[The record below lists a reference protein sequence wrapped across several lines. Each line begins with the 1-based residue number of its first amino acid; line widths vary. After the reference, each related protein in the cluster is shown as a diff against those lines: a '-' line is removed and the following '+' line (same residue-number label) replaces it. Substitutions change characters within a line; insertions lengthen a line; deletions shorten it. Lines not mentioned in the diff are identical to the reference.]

1 MAKFTMADLLN
12 SQSKKTEERPAFEI
26 RHIPID
32 KLKPSAKN
40 QYGIRGIKELAANIE
55 MLGLLHNLDV
65 KEADETGYYEIIS
78 GERRYQACKLLY
90 ESGNQEFKTLPC
102 KVEALTENKAISE
115 LKLLYANAAARE
127 LTDYEKTYQA
137 GRIKEILQAL
147 KKDGYKFQGRMRE
160 IVADMLDVSPAQMG
174 RMESI
179 NKNLSPEF
187 KEEFKAGNIGIT
199 TAYELSGQSEAE
211 QTATLE
217 AYKAEGAEAQ
227 PAQRRR
233 HGRSGQQGAKTGLFG
248 WEALQCIAEAAR
260 QQGICPAEEHQRE
273 ACPAGPQR
281 KADTSQHQRP
291 APGQKCR
298 AEPAGP
304 EPSGSHGRPH
314 GAEQAEAVQ
323 RKCPEPVEQ
332 DAQRSS
338 GCAGGKAVR
347 RQAQCQPQPKG
358 EQSPVENGPAPGKP
372 QRKGPA
378 LPQGRAY
385 RRPGGQRGGN
395 RLLRVQFCGFRH
407 EKIPA
412 FRRGSFAMFCFPRP
426 LHIL

>member
-12 SQSKKTEERPAFEI
+12 SQSKKMEERPAFEI

-32 KLKPSAKN
+32 KLKPSKKN
-40 QYGIRGIKELAANIE
+40 QYGIRGIEELAANIE

-65 KEADETGYYEIIS
+65 KEADEAGYYEIIS

-211 QTATLE
+211 QAATLE
-217 AYKAEGAEAQ
+217 AYKAEGAEALKKPKPPKVTPPAAAQ
-227 PAQRRR
+227 PP
-233 HGRSGQQGAKTGLFG
+233 KVT
-248 WEALQCIAEAAR
+248 
-260 QQGICPAEEHQRE
+260 P
-273 ACPAGPQR
+273 
-281 KADTSQHQRP
+281 T
-291 APGQKCR
+291 AP
-298 AEPAGP
+298 
-304 EPSGSHGRPH
+304 
-314 GAEQAEAVQ
+314 
-323 RKCPEPVEQ
+323 
-332 DAQRSS
+332 
-338 GCAGGKAVR
+338 
-347 RQAQCQPQPKG
+347 QPQP
-358 EQSPVENGPAPGKP
+358 SGKP
-372 QRKGPA
+372 EQLEYKSHADA
-378 LPQGRAY
+378 LQALYSLADRLERQAPIGRGEMVRTIRAAA
-385 RRPGGQRGGN
+385 RMLEKDENQVEWGEVSPEAE
-395 RLLRVQFCGFRH
+395 RLYNNLKER
-407 EKIPA
+407 
-412 FRRGSFAMFCFPRP
+412 
-426 LHIL
+426 

>member
-12 SQSKKTEERPAFEI
+12 SQSKKMEERPAFEI

-32 KLKPSAKN
+32 KLKPSKKN
-40 QYGIRGIKELAANIE
+40 QYGIRGIEELAANIE

-65 KEADETGYYEIIS
+65 KEADEAGYYEIIS

-102 KVEALTENKAISE
+102 KVEALTENKAMSE

-160 IVADMLDVSPAQMG
+160 IVADMLEVSPAQMG

-211 QTATLE
+211 QAATLE
-217 AYKAEGAEAQ
+217 AYKAEGAEALKKPKPPKVTPPAAAQ
-227 PAQRRR
+227 PP
-233 HGRSGQQGAKTGLFG
+233 KVT
-248 WEALQCIAEAAR
+248 
-260 QQGICPAEEHQRE
+260 P
-273 ACPAGPQR
+273 
-281 KADTSQHQRP
+281 T
-291 APGQKCR
+291 AP
-298 AEPAGP
+298 
-304 EPSGSHGRPH
+304 
-314 GAEQAEAVQ
+314 
-323 RKCPEPVEQ
+323 
-332 DAQRSS
+332 
-338 GCAGGKAVR
+338 
-347 RQAQCQPQPKG
+347 QPQP
-358 EQSPVENGPAPGKP
+358 SGKP
-372 QRKGPA
+372 EQLEYKSHADA
-378 LPQGRAY
+378 LQALYSLADRLERQAPIGRGEMVRTIRAAA
-385 RRPGGQRGGN
+385 RMLEKDENQVEWGEVSPEAE
-395 RLLRVQFCGFRH
+395 RLYNNLKER
-407 EKIPA
+407 
-412 FRRGSFAMFCFPRP
+412 
-426 LHIL
+426 

>member
-12 SQSKKTEERPAFEI
+12 SQSKKMEERPAFEI

-32 KLKPSAKN
+32 KLKPSKKN
-40 QYGIRGIKELAANIE
+40 QYGIRGIEELAANIE

-65 KEADETGYYEIIS
+65 KEADEAGYYEIIS

-211 QTATLE
+211 QAATLE
-217 AYKAEGAEAQ
+217 AYKAEGAEAIKKPKPPKPKPQAAAQ
-227 PAQRRR
+227 P
-233 HGRSGQQGAKTGLFG
+233 
-248 WEALQCIAEAAR
+248 
-260 QQGICPAEEHQRE
+260 
-273 ACPAGPQR
+273 PQETTR
-281 KADTSQHQRP
+281 
-291 APGQKCR
+291 
-298 AEPAGP
+298 
-304 EPSGSHGRPH
+304 
-314 GAEQAEAVQ
+314 
-323 RKCPEPVEQ
+323 
-332 DAQRSS
+332 
-338 GCAGGKAVR
+338 
-347 RQAQCQPQPKG
+347 QPQPQPFGKSEQLEYKSHADALQALYSLADRLERQAPIGRG
-358 EQSPVENGPAPGKP
+358 EMVRTIRAAARMLEKDENQVEWGEVSPEAE
-372 QRKGPA
+372 
-378 LPQGRAY
+378 
-385 RRPGGQRGGN
+385 
-395 RLLRVQFCGFRH
+395 RLYNNLKER
-407 EKIPA
+407 
-412 FRRGSFAMFCFPRP
+412 
-426 LHIL
+426 

>member
-12 SQSKKTEERPAFEI
+12 SQSKKMEERPAFEI

-32 KLKPSAKN
+32 KLKPSKKN
-40 QYGIRGIKELAANIE
+40 QYGIRGIEELAANIE

-65 KEADETGYYEIIS
+65 KEADEAGYYEIIS

-127 LTDYEKTYQA
+127 LTDYEKIYQA

-211 QTATLE
+211 QAATLE
-217 AYKAEGAEAQ
+217 AYKAEGAEALKKPKPPKVTPPAAAQ
-227 PAQRRR
+227 PP
-233 HGRSGQQGAKTGLFG
+233 KVT
-248 WEALQCIAEAAR
+248 
-260 QQGICPAEEHQRE
+260 P
-273 ACPAGPQR
+273 
-281 KADTSQHQRP
+281 T
-291 APGQKCR
+291 AP
-298 AEPAGP
+298 
-304 EPSGSHGRPH
+304 
-314 GAEQAEAVQ
+314 
-323 RKCPEPVEQ
+323 
-332 DAQRSS
+332 
-338 GCAGGKAVR
+338 
-347 RQAQCQPQPKG
+347 QPQP
-358 EQSPVENGPAPGKP
+358 SGKP
-372 QRKGPA
+372 EQLEYKSHADA
-378 LPQGRAY
+378 LQALYSLADRLERQAPIGRGEMVRTIRAAA
-385 RRPGGQRGGN
+385 RMLEKDENQVEWGEVSPEAE
-395 RLLRVQFCGFRH
+395 RLYNNLKER
-407 EKIPA
+407 
-412 FRRGSFAMFCFPRP
+412 
-426 LHIL
+426 

>member
-12 SQSKKTEERPAFEI
+12 SQSKKMEERPAFEI

-32 KLKPSAKN
+32 KLKPSKKN
-40 QYGIRGIKELAANIE
+40 QYGIRGIEELAANIE
-55 MLGLLHNLDV
+55 ILGLLHNLDV
-65 KEADETGYYEIIS
+65 KEADEAGYYEIIS

-211 QTATLE
+211 QAATLE
-217 AYKAEGAEAQ
+217 AYKAEGAEALKKPKPPKVTPPAAAQ
-227 PAQRRR
+227 PP
-233 HGRSGQQGAKTGLFG
+233 KVT
-248 WEALQCIAEAAR
+248 
-260 QQGICPAEEHQRE
+260 P
-273 ACPAGPQR
+273 
-281 KADTSQHQRP
+281 T
-291 APGQKCR
+291 AP
-298 AEPAGP
+298 
-304 EPSGSHGRPH
+304 
-314 GAEQAEAVQ
+314 
-323 RKCPEPVEQ
+323 
-332 DAQRSS
+332 
-338 GCAGGKAVR
+338 
-347 RQAQCQPQPKG
+347 QPQP
-358 EQSPVENGPAPGKP
+358 SGKP
-372 QRKGPA
+372 EQLEYKSHADA
-378 LPQGRAY
+378 LQALYSLADRLERQAPIGRGEMVRTIRAAA
-385 RRPGGQRGGN
+385 RMLEKDENQVEWGEVSPEAE
-395 RLLRVQFCGFRH
+395 RLYNNLKER
-407 EKIPA
+407 
-412 FRRGSFAMFCFPRP
+412 
-426 LHIL
+426 

>member
-26 RHIPID
+26 RHIPIE

-40 QYGIRGIKELAANIE
+40 QYGIRGIEELAANIE

-65 KEADETGYYEIIS
+65 KEADEAGYYEIIS

-90 ESGNQEFKTLPC
+90 ESGNKEFATLPC

-211 QTATLE
+211 QAATLE
-217 AYKAEGAEAQ
+217 AYKAEGAEALKKPKPPKPKPQ
-227 PAQRRR
+227 PATRPTQ
-233 HGRSGQQGAKTGLFG
+233 
-248 WEALQCIAEAAR
+248 EATR
-260 QQGICPAEEHQRE
+260 
-273 ACPAGPQR
+273 
-281 KADTSQHQRP
+281 
-291 APGQKCR
+291 
-298 AEPAGP
+298 
-304 EPSGSHGRPH
+304 
-314 GAEQAEAVQ
+314 
-323 RKCPEPVEQ
+323 
-332 DAQRSS
+332 
-338 GCAGGKAVR
+338 
-347 RQAQCQPQPKG
+347 QPQPQPFG
-358 EQSPVENGPAPGKP
+358 ESEQLEYKSHADALQALYSLADRLERQEPMGRGEMVRIIRAAARMLEKDENQVEWGDVSPEAE
-372 QRKGPA
+372 
-378 LPQGRAY
+378 
-385 RRPGGQRGGN
+385 
-395 RLLRVQFCGFRH
+395 RLYNSLKER
-407 EKIPA
+407 
-412 FRRGSFAMFCFPRP
+412 
-426 LHIL
+426 

>member
-1 MAKFTMADLLN
+1 MAKFTMVDLLN
-12 SQSKKTEERPAFEI
+12 SQSKKMEERPAFEI

-32 KLKPSAKN
+32 KLKPSKKN
-40 QYGIRGIKELAANIE
+40 QYGIRGIEELAANIE

-65 KEADETGYYEIIS
+65 KEADEAGYYEIIS

-211 QTATLE
+211 QAATLE
-217 AYKAEGAEAQ
+217 AYKAEGAEALKKPKPPKVTPPAAAQ
-227 PAQRRR
+227 PP
-233 HGRSGQQGAKTGLFG
+233 KVT
-248 WEALQCIAEAAR
+248 
-260 QQGICPAEEHQRE
+260 P
-273 ACPAGPQR
+273 
-281 KADTSQHQRP
+281 T
-291 APGQKCR
+291 AP
-298 AEPAGP
+298 
-304 EPSGSHGRPH
+304 
-314 GAEQAEAVQ
+314 
-323 RKCPEPVEQ
+323 
-332 DAQRSS
+332 
-338 GCAGGKAVR
+338 
-347 RQAQCQPQPKG
+347 QPQP
-358 EQSPVENGPAPGKP
+358 SGKP
-372 QRKGPA
+372 EQLEYKSHADA
-378 LPQGRAY
+378 LQALYSLADRLERQAPIGRGEMVRTIRAAA
-385 RRPGGQRGGN
+385 RMLEKDENQVEWGEVSPEVE
-395 RLLRVQFCGFRH
+395 RLYNNLKER
-407 EKIPA
+407 
-412 FRRGSFAMFCFPRP
+412 
-426 LHIL
+426 

>member
-26 RHIPID
+26 WHIPID

-217 AYKAEGAEAQ
+217 AYKAEGAEALKKPKPPKPKPQ
-227 PAQRRR
+227 PA
-233 HGRSGQQGAKTGLFG
+233 
-248 WEALQCIAEAAR
+248 
-260 QQGICPAEEHQRE
+260 
-273 ACPAGPQR
+273 
-281 KADTSQHQRP
+281 
-291 APGQKCR
+291 
-298 AEPAGP
+298 
-304 EPSGSHGRPH
+304 
-314 GAEQAEAVQ
+314 
-323 RKCPEPVEQ
+323 
-332 DAQRSS
+332 AQPP
-338 GCAGGKAVR
+338 
-347 RQAQCQPQPKG
+347 QPQPSRKPEQLEYKSHADALQALYSLADRLERQAPIGRG
-358 EQSPVENGPAPGKP
+358 EMVRTIRAAARMLEKDENQVEWGEVSPEAE
-372 QRKGPA
+372 
-378 LPQGRAY
+378 
-385 RRPGGQRGGN
+385 
-395 RLLRVQFCGFRH
+395 RLYNNLKER
-407 EKIPA
+407 
-412 FRRGSFAMFCFPRP
+412 
-426 LHIL
+426 

>member
-32 KLKPSAKN
+32 KLKPSKKN
-40 QYGIRGIKELAANIE
+40 QYGIRGIEELAANIE

-65 KEADETGYYEIIS
+65 KEADEAGYYEIIS

-102 KVEALTENKAISE
+102 KVEALTENKAMSE

-137 GRIKEILQAL
+137 GRIKEMLQAL

-160 IVADMLDVSPAQMG
+160 IVADMLEVSPAQMG

-211 QTATLE
+211 QAATLE
-217 AYKAEGAEAQ
+217 AYKAEGAEALKKPKPPKVTPPAAAQ
-227 PAQRRR
+227 PPKVTPPAAAQPPK
-233 HGRSGQQGAKTGLFG
+233 ATPP
-248 WEALQCIAEAAR
+248 AAA
-260 QQGICPAEEHQRE
+260 QP
-273 ACPAGPQR
+273 PKVTP
-281 KADTSQHQRP
+281 T
-291 APGQKCR
+291 AP
-298 AEPAGP
+298 
-304 EPSGSHGRPH
+304 
-314 GAEQAEAVQ
+314 
-323 RKCPEPVEQ
+323 
-332 DAQRSS
+332 
-338 GCAGGKAVR
+338 
-347 RQAQCQPQPKG
+347 QPQP
-358 EQSPVENGPAPGKP
+358 SGKP
-372 QRKGPA
+372 EQLEYKSHADA
-378 LPQGRAY
+378 LQALYSLADRLERQAPIGRGEMVRTIRAAA
-385 RRPGGQRGGN
+385 RMLEKDENQVEWGEVSPEVE
-395 RLLRVQFCGFRH
+395 RLYNNLKER
-407 EKIPA
+407 
-412 FRRGSFAMFCFPRP
+412 
-426 LHIL
+426 

>member
-102 KVEALTENKAISE
+102 KVAALTENKAISE

-217 AYKAEGAEAQ
+217 AYKAEGAEALKKPKPPKPKPQ
-227 PAQRRR
+227 PA
-233 HGRSGQQGAKTGLFG
+233 
-248 WEALQCIAEAAR
+248 
-260 QQGICPAEEHQRE
+260 
-273 ACPAGPQR
+273 
-281 KADTSQHQRP
+281 
-291 APGQKCR
+291 
-298 AEPAGP
+298 
-304 EPSGSHGRPH
+304 
-314 GAEQAEAVQ
+314 
-323 RKCPEPVEQ
+323 
-332 DAQRSS
+332 AQPP
-338 GCAGGKAVR
+338 
-347 RQAQCQPQPKG
+347 QPQPSRKPEQLEYKSHADALQALYSLADRLERQAPIGRG
-358 EQSPVENGPAPGKP
+358 EMVRTIRAAAQMLEKDENQVEWGEVSPEAE
-372 QRKGPA
+372 
-378 LPQGRAY
+378 
-385 RRPGGQRGGN
+385 
-395 RLLRVQFCGFRH
+395 RLYNNLKER
-407 EKIPA
+407 
-412 FRRGSFAMFCFPRP
+412 
-426 LHIL
+426 

>member
-12 SQSKKTEERPAFEI
+12 SQSKKMEERPAFEI
-26 RHIPID
+26 RHIPIE
-32 KLKPSAKN
+32 KLKPSKKN
-40 QYGIRGIKELAANIE
+40 QYGIRGIEELAANIE

-65 KEADETGYYEIIS
+65 KEADEAGYYEIIS

-211 QTATLE
+211 QAATLE
-217 AYKAEGAEAQ
+217 AYKAEGAEALKKPKPPKPKPQ
-227 PAQRRR
+227 PAAQPP
-233 HGRSGQQGAKTGLFG
+233 KVT
-248 WEALQCIAEAAR
+248 
-260 QQGICPAEEHQRE
+260 P
-273 ACPAGPQR
+273 
-281 KADTSQHQRP
+281 T
-291 APGQKCR
+291 AP
-298 AEPAGP
+298 
-304 EPSGSHGRPH
+304 
-314 GAEQAEAVQ
+314 
-323 RKCPEPVEQ
+323 
-332 DAQRSS
+332 
-338 GCAGGKAVR
+338 
-347 RQAQCQPQPKG
+347 QPQP
-358 EQSPVENGPAPGKP
+358 SGKP
-372 QRKGPA
+372 EQLEYKSHADA
-378 LPQGRAY
+378 LQALYSLADRLERQAPIGRGEMVRTIRAAA
-385 RRPGGQRGGN
+385 RMLEKDENQVEWGEVSPEAE
-395 RLLRVQFCGFRH
+395 RLYNNLKER
-407 EKIPA
+407 
-412 FRRGSFAMFCFPRP
+412 
-426 LHIL
+426 

>member
-12 SQSKKTEERPAFEI
+12 SQSKKMEERPAFEI

-32 KLKPSAKN
+32 KLKPSVKN
-40 QYGIRGIKELAANIE
+40 QYGIRGIEELAANIE

-65 KEADETGYYEIIS
+65 KEADEAGYYEIIS

-160 IVADMLDVSPAQMG
+160 IVADMLEVSPAQMG

-211 QTATLE
+211 QAATLE
-217 AYKAEGAEAQ
+217 AYKAEGVEALKKPKPPKPKPQPAAQ
-227 PAQRRR
+227 PP
-233 HGRSGQQGAKTGLFG
+233 KVT
-248 WEALQCIAEAAR
+248 
-260 QQGICPAEEHQRE
+260 P
-273 ACPAGPQR
+273 
-281 KADTSQHQRP
+281 T
-291 APGQKCR
+291 AP
-298 AEPAGP
+298 
-304 EPSGSHGRPH
+304 
-314 GAEQAEAVQ
+314 
-323 RKCPEPVEQ
+323 
-332 DAQRSS
+332 
-338 GCAGGKAVR
+338 
-347 RQAQCQPQPKG
+347 QPQP
-358 EQSPVENGPAPGKP
+358 SGKP
-372 QRKGPA
+372 EQLEYKSHADA
-378 LPQGRAY
+378 LQALYSLADRLERQAPIGRGEMVRTIRAAA
-385 RRPGGQRGGN
+385 RMLEKDENQVEWGEVSPEAE
-395 RLLRVQFCGFRH
+395 RLYNNLKER
-407 EKIPA
+407 
-412 FRRGSFAMFCFPRP
+412 
-426 LHIL
+426 

>member
-12 SQSKKTEERPAFEI
+12 SQSKKMEERPAFEI

-32 KLKPSAKN
+32 KLKPSKKN
-40 QYGIRGIKELAANIE
+40 QYGIRGIEELAANIE

-65 KEADETGYYEIIS
+65 KEADEAGYYEIIS

-211 QTATLE
+211 QAATLE
-217 AYKAEGAEAQ
+217 AYKAEGAEALKKPKPPKVTPPAAAQ
-227 PAQRRR
+227 PP
-233 HGRSGQQGAKTGLFG
+233 KVT
-248 WEALQCIAEAAR
+248 
-260 QQGICPAEEHQRE
+260 P
-273 ACPAGPQR
+273 
-281 KADTSQHQRP
+281 T
-291 APGQKCR
+291 AP
-298 AEPAGP
+298 
-304 EPSGSHGRPH
+304 
-314 GAEQAEAVQ
+314 
-323 RKCPEPVEQ
+323 
-332 DAQRSS
+332 
-338 GCAGGKAVR
+338 
-347 RQAQCQPQPKG
+347 QPQP
-358 EQSPVENGPAPGKP
+358 SGKP
-372 QRKGPA
+372 EQLEYKSHADA
-378 LPQGRAY
+378 LQALYSLADRLERQAPIGRGEMVRTIRAAA
-385 RRPGGQRGGN
+385 RMLEKDENQVEWGEVSPEIE
-395 RLLRVQFCGFRH
+395 RLYNSLKER
-407 EKIPA
+407 
-412 FRRGSFAMFCFPRP
+412 
-426 LHIL
+426 

>member
-217 AYKAEGAEAQ
+217 AYKAEGAEAHKKPKPPKPKPQ
-227 PAQRRR
+227 PA
-233 HGRSGQQGAKTGLFG
+233 
-248 WEALQCIAEAAR
+248 
-260 QQGICPAEEHQRE
+260 
-273 ACPAGPQR
+273 
-281 KADTSQHQRP
+281 
-291 APGQKCR
+291 
-298 AEPAGP
+298 
-304 EPSGSHGRPH
+304 
-314 GAEQAEAVQ
+314 
-323 RKCPEPVEQ
+323 
-332 DAQRSS
+332 AQPP
-338 GCAGGKAVR
+338 
-347 RQAQCQPQPKG
+347 QPQPSRKPEQLEYKSHADALQALYSLADRLERQAPIGRG
-358 EQSPVENGPAPGKP
+358 EMVRTIRAAAQMLEKDENQVEWGEVSPEAE
-372 QRKGPA
+372 
-378 LPQGRAY
+378 
-385 RRPGGQRGGN
+385 
-395 RLLRVQFCGFRH
+395 RLYNNLKER
-407 EKIPA
+407 
-412 FRRGSFAMFCFPRP
+412 
-426 LHIL
+426 

>member
-12 SQSKKTEERPAFEI
+12 SQSKKMEERPAFEI

-32 KLKPSAKN
+32 KLKPSKKN
-40 QYGIRGIKELAANIE
+40 QYGIRGIEELAANIE

-65 KEADETGYYEIIS
+65 KEADEAGYYEIIS

-211 QTATLE
+211 QAATLE
-217 AYKAEGAEAQ
+217 AYKAEGAEALKKPKPPKVTPPAAAQ
-227 PAQRRR
+227 PP
-233 HGRSGQQGAKTGLFG
+233 KVT
-248 WEALQCIAEAAR
+248 
-260 QQGICPAEEHQRE
+260 P
-273 ACPAGPQR
+273 
-281 KADTSQHQRP
+281 T
-291 APGQKCR
+291 AP
-298 AEPAGP
+298 
-304 EPSGSHGRPH
+304 
-314 GAEQAEAVQ
+314 
-323 RKCPEPVEQ
+323 
-332 DAQRSS
+332 
-338 GCAGGKAVR
+338 
-347 RQAQCQPQPKG
+347 QPQP
-358 EQSPVENGPAPGKP
+358 SGKP
-372 QRKGPA
+372 EQLEYKSHADA
-378 LPQGRAY
+378 LQALYSLADRLERQAPIGRGEMVRTIRAAE
-385 RRPGGQRGGN
+385 RMLEKDENQVEWGEVSPEAE
-395 RLLRVQFCGFRH
+395 RLYNNLKER
-407 EKIPA
+407 
-412 FRRGSFAMFCFPRP
+412 
-426 LHIL
+426 

>member
-217 AYKAEGAEAQ
+217 AYKAEGAEALKKPQ
-227 PAQRRR
+227 PA
-233 HGRSGQQGAKTGLFG
+233 
-248 WEALQCIAEAAR
+248 
-260 QQGICPAEEHQRE
+260 
-273 ACPAGPQR
+273 
-281 KADTSQHQRP
+281 
-291 APGQKCR
+291 
-298 AEPAGP
+298 
-304 EPSGSHGRPH
+304 
-314 GAEQAEAVQ
+314 
-323 RKCPEPVEQ
+323 
-332 DAQRSS
+332 AQPP
-338 GCAGGKAVR
+338 
-347 RQAQCQPQPKG
+347 QPQPSRKPEQLEYKSHADALQALYSLADRLERQAPIGRG
-358 EQSPVENGPAPGKP
+358 EMVRTIRAAAQMLEKDENQVEWGEVSPEAE
-372 QRKGPA
+372 
-378 LPQGRAY
+378 
-385 RRPGGQRGGN
+385 
-395 RLLRVQFCGFRH
+395 RLYNNLKER
-407 EKIPA
+407 
-412 FRRGSFAMFCFPRP
+412 
-426 LHIL
+426 

>member
-12 SQSKKTEERPAFEI
+12 SQSKKMEERPAFEI

-32 KLKPSAKN
+32 KLKPSKKN
-40 QYGIRGIKELAANIE
+40 QYGIRGIEELAANIE

-65 KEADETGYYEIIS
+65 KEADEAGYYEIIS

-211 QTATLE
+211 QAATLE
-217 AYKAEGAEAQ
+217 EYKAEGAEALKK
-227 PAQRRR
+227 P
-233 HGRSGQQGAKTGLFG
+233 KPPKVT
-248 WEALQCIAEAAR
+248 
-260 QQGICPAEEHQRE
+260 P
-273 ACPAGPQR
+273 
-281 KADTSQHQRP
+281 T
-291 APGQKCR
+291 AP
-298 AEPAGP
+298 
-304 EPSGSHGRPH
+304 
-314 GAEQAEAVQ
+314 
-323 RKCPEPVEQ
+323 
-332 DAQRSS
+332 
-338 GCAGGKAVR
+338 
-347 RQAQCQPQPKG
+347 QPQP
-358 EQSPVENGPAPGKP
+358 SGKP
-372 QRKGPA
+372 EQLEYKSHADA
-378 LPQGRAY
+378 LQALYSLADRLERQAPIGRGEMVRTIRAAA
-385 RRPGGQRGGN
+385 RMLEKDENQVEWGEVSPEAE
-395 RLLRVQFCGFRH
+395 RLYNNLKER
-407 EKIPA
+407 
-412 FRRGSFAMFCFPRP
+412 
-426 LHIL
+426 

>member
-211 QTATLE
+211 QTATRE
-217 AYKAEGAEAQ
+217 AYKAEGAGALKKPKPPKPKPQPAAQ
-227 PAQRRR
+227 P
-233 HGRSGQQGAKTGLFG
+233 
-248 WEALQCIAEAAR
+248 
-260 QQGICPAEEHQRE
+260 P
-273 ACPAGPQR
+273 
-281 KADTSQHQRP
+281 
-291 APGQKCR
+291 
-298 AEPAGP
+298 
-304 EPSGSHGRPH
+304 
-314 GAEQAEAVQ
+314 
-323 RKCPEPVEQ
+323 
-332 DAQRSS
+332 
-338 GCAGGKAVR
+338 
-347 RQAQCQPQPKG
+347 QPQPSRKPEQLEYKSHADALQALYSLADRLERQAPIGRG
-358 EQSPVENGPAPGKP
+358 EMVRTIRAAAQMLEKDENQVEWGEVSPEAE
-372 QRKGPA
+372 
-378 LPQGRAY
+378 
-385 RRPGGQRGGN
+385 
-395 RLLRVQFCGFRH
+395 RLYNNLKER
-407 EKIPA
+407 
-412 FRRGSFAMFCFPRP
+412 
-426 LHIL
+426 

>member
-1 MAKFTMADLLN
+1 MADLLN
-12 SQSKKTEERPAFEI
+12 SQSKKMEERPAFEI

-32 KLKPSAKN
+32 KLKPSKKN
-40 QYGIRGIKELAANIE
+40 QYGIRGIEELAANIE

-65 KEADETGYYEIIS
+65 KEADEAGYYEIIS

-102 KVEALTENKAISE
+102 KAEALTENKAISE

-211 QTATLE
+211 QAATLE
-217 AYKAEGAEAQ
+217 AYKAEGAEALKKPKPPKVTPPAAAQ
-227 PAQRRR
+227 PP
-233 HGRSGQQGAKTGLFG
+233 KVT
-248 WEALQCIAEAAR
+248 
-260 QQGICPAEEHQRE
+260 P
-273 ACPAGPQR
+273 
-281 KADTSQHQRP
+281 T
-291 APGQKCR
+291 AP
-298 AEPAGP
+298 
-304 EPSGSHGRPH
+304 
-314 GAEQAEAVQ
+314 
-323 RKCPEPVEQ
+323 
-332 DAQRSS
+332 
-338 GCAGGKAVR
+338 
-347 RQAQCQPQPKG
+347 QPQP
-358 EQSPVENGPAPGKP
+358 SGKP
-372 QRKGPA
+372 EQLEYKSHADA
-378 LPQGRAY
+378 LQALYSLADRLERQAPIGRGEMVRTIRAAA
-385 RRPGGQRGGN
+385 RMLEKDENQVEWGEVSPEAE
-395 RLLRVQFCGFRH
+395 RLYNNLKER
-407 EKIPA
+407 
-412 FRRGSFAMFCFPRP
+412 
-426 LHIL
+426 

>member
-12 SQSKKTEERPAFEI
+12 SQSKKMEERPAFEI

-32 KLKPSAKN
+32 KLKPSKKN
-40 QYGIRGIKELAANIE
+40 QYGIRGIEELAANIE

-65 KEADETGYYEIIS
+65 KEADEAGYYEIIS

-211 QTATLE
+211 QAATLE
-217 AYKAEGAEAQ
+217 AYKAEGAEALKKPKPPKPKPQ
-227 PAQRRR
+227 PAAQ
-233 HGRSGQQGAKTGLFG
+233 
-248 WEALQCIAEAAR
+248 
-260 QQGICPAEEHQRE
+260 P
-273 ACPAGPQR
+273 PQ
-281 KADTSQHQRP
+281 TTP
-291 APGQKCR
+291 TP
-298 AEPAGP
+298 P
-304 EPSGSHGRPH
+304 
-314 GAEQAEAVQ
+314 
-323 RKCPEPVEQ
+323 
-332 DAQRSS
+332 
-338 GCAGGKAVR
+338 
-347 RQAQCQPQPKG
+347 QPQPSRKPEQLEYKSHADALQALYSLADRLERQAPIGRG
-358 EQSPVENGPAPGKP
+358 EMVRTIRAAARMLEKDENQVEWGEVSPEAE
-372 QRKGPA
+372 
-378 LPQGRAY
+378 
-385 RRPGGQRGGN
+385 
-395 RLLRVQFCGFRH
+395 RLYNNLKER
-407 EKIPA
+407 
-412 FRRGSFAMFCFPRP
+412 
-426 LHIL
+426 

>member
-12 SQSKKTEERPAFEI
+12 SQSKKMEERPAFEI

-32 KLKPSAKN
+32 KLKPSKKN
-40 QYGIRGIKELAANIE
+40 QYGIRGIEELAANIE

-65 KEADETGYYEIIS
+65 KEADEAGYYEIIS

-199 TAYELSGQSEAE
+199 TAYELI
-211 QTATLE
+211 
-217 AYKAEGAEAQ
+217 
-227 PAQRRR
+227 R
-233 HGRSGQQGAKTGLFG
+233 AK
-248 WEALQCIAEAAR
+248 
-260 QQGICPAEEHQRE
+260 
-273 ACPAGPQR
+273 
-281 KADTSQHQRP
+281 
-291 APGQKCR
+291 
-298 AEPAGP
+298 
-304 EPSGSHGRPH
+304 
-314 GAEQAEAVQ
+314 
-323 RKCPEPVEQ
+323 
-332 DAQRSS
+332 
-338 GCAGGKAVR
+338 
-347 RQAQCQPQPKG
+347 
-358 EQSPVENGPAPGKP
+358 
-372 QRKGPA
+372 
-378 LPQGRAY
+378 
-385 RRPGGQRGGN
+385 
-395 RLLRVQFCGFRH
+395 
-407 EKIPA
+407 
-412 FRRGSFAMFCFPRP
+412 
-426 LHIL
+426 

>member
-12 SQSKKTEERPAFEI
+12 SQSKKMEERPAFEI

-32 KLKPSAKN
+32 KLKPSKKN
-40 QYGIRGIKELAANIE
+40 QYGIRGIEELAANIE

-65 KEADETGYYEIIS
+65 KEADEAGYYEIIS

-211 QTATLE
+211 QAATLE
-217 AYKAEGAEAQ
+217 AYKAEGAEALKKPKPPKVTP
-227 PAQRRR
+227 PA
-233 HGRSGQQGAKTGLFG
+233 
-248 WEALQCIAEAAR
+248 
-260 QQGICPAEEHQRE
+260 
-273 ACPAGPQR
+273 
-281 KADTSQHQRP
+281 
-291 APGQKCR
+291 AP
-298 AEPAGP
+298 
-304 EPSGSHGRPH
+304 
-314 GAEQAEAVQ
+314 
-323 RKCPEPVEQ
+323 
-332 DAQRSS
+332 
-338 GCAGGKAVR
+338 
-347 RQAQCQPQPKG
+347 QPQP
-358 EQSPVENGPAPGKP
+358 SGKP
-372 QRKGPA
+372 EQLEYKSHADA
-378 LPQGRAY
+378 LQALYSLADRLERQAPIGRGEMVRTIRVAA
-385 RRPGGQRGGN
+385 RMLEKDENQVEWGEVSPEVE
-395 RLLRVQFCGFRH
+395 RLYNNLKER
-407 EKIPA
+407 
-412 FRRGSFAMFCFPRP
+412 
-426 LHIL
+426 

>member
-40 QYGIRGIKELAANIE
+40 QYGIRRIKELAANIE

-217 AYKAEGAEAQ
+217 AYKAEGAEALKKPKPPKPKPQ
-227 PAQRRR
+227 PA
-233 HGRSGQQGAKTGLFG
+233 
-248 WEALQCIAEAAR
+248 
-260 QQGICPAEEHQRE
+260 
-273 ACPAGPQR
+273 
-281 KADTSQHQRP
+281 
-291 APGQKCR
+291 
-298 AEPAGP
+298 
-304 EPSGSHGRPH
+304 
-314 GAEQAEAVQ
+314 
-323 RKCPEPVEQ
+323 
-332 DAQRSS
+332 AQPP
-338 GCAGGKAVR
+338 
-347 RQAQCQPQPKG
+347 QPQPSRKPEQLEYKSHADALQALYSLADRLERQAPIGRG
-358 EQSPVENGPAPGKP
+358 EMVRTIRAAAQMLEKDENQVEWGEVSPEAE
-372 QRKGPA
+372 
-378 LPQGRAY
+378 
-385 RRPGGQRGGN
+385 
-395 RLLRVQFCGFRH
+395 RLYNNLKER
-407 EKIPA
+407 
-412 FRRGSFAMFCFPRP
+412 
-426 LHIL
+426 

>member
-12 SQSKKTEERPAFEI
+12 SQSKKMEERPAFEI

-32 KLKPSAKN
+32 KLKPSKKN
-40 QYGIRGIKELAANIE
+40 QYGIRGIEELAANIE

-65 KEADETGYYEIIS
+65 KEADEAGYYEIIS

-211 QTATLE
+211 QAATLE
-217 AYKAEGAEAQ
+217 AYKAEGAEALKKPKPPKVTPPAAAQ
-227 PAQRRR
+227 PP
-233 HGRSGQQGAKTGLFG
+233 KVT
-248 WEALQCIAEAAR
+248 
-260 QQGICPAEEHQRE
+260 P
-273 ACPAGPQR
+273 
-281 KADTSQHQRP
+281 T
-291 APGQKCR
+291 AP
-298 AEPAGP
+298 
-304 EPSGSHGRPH
+304 
-314 GAEQAEAVQ
+314 
-323 RKCPEPVEQ
+323 
-332 DAQRSS
+332 
-338 GCAGGKAVR
+338 
-347 RQAQCQPQPKG
+347 QPQP
-358 EQSPVENGPAPGKP
+358 SGKP
-372 QRKGPA
+372 EQLEYKSHADA
-378 LPQGRAY
+378 LQALYSLADRLERQAPIGRGEMVRTIRAAA
-385 RRPGGQRGGN
+385 RMLEKDENQVEWGEVSPEVE
-395 RLLRVQFCGFRH
+395 RLYNNLKER
-407 EKIPA
+407 
-412 FRRGSFAMFCFPRP
+412 
-426 LHIL
+426 

>member
-217 AYKAEGAEAQ
+217 AYKAEGAEALKKPKPPQPKPQ
-227 PAQRRR
+227 PA
-233 HGRSGQQGAKTGLFG
+233 
-248 WEALQCIAEAAR
+248 
-260 QQGICPAEEHQRE
+260 
-273 ACPAGPQR
+273 
-281 KADTSQHQRP
+281 
-291 APGQKCR
+291 
-298 AEPAGP
+298 
-304 EPSGSHGRPH
+304 
-314 GAEQAEAVQ
+314 
-323 RKCPEPVEQ
+323 
-332 DAQRSS
+332 AQPP
-338 GCAGGKAVR
+338 
-347 RQAQCQPQPKG
+347 QPQPSRKPEQLEYKSHADALQALYSLADRLERQAPIGRG
-358 EQSPVENGPAPGKP
+358 EMVRTIRAAAQMLEKDENQVEWGEVSPEAE
-372 QRKGPA
+372 
-378 LPQGRAY
+378 
-385 RRPGGQRGGN
+385 
-395 RLLRVQFCGFRH
+395 RLYNNLKER
-407 EKIPA
+407 
-412 FRRGSFAMFCFPRP
+412 
-426 LHIL
+426 

>member
-1 MAKFTMADLLN
+1 
-12 SQSKKTEERPAFEI
+12 
-26 RHIPID
+26 
-32 KLKPSAKN
+32 
-40 QYGIRGIKELAANIE
+40 

-65 KEADETGYYEIIS
+65 KEADEAGYYEIIS

-211 QTATLE
+211 QAATLE
-217 AYKAEGAEAQ
+217 AYKAEGAEALKKPKPPKVTPPAAAQ
-227 PAQRRR
+227 PP
-233 HGRSGQQGAKTGLFG
+233 KVT
-248 WEALQCIAEAAR
+248 
-260 QQGICPAEEHQRE
+260 P
-273 ACPAGPQR
+273 
-281 KADTSQHQRP
+281 T
-291 APGQKCR
+291 AP
-298 AEPAGP
+298 
-304 EPSGSHGRPH
+304 
-314 GAEQAEAVQ
+314 
-323 RKCPEPVEQ
+323 
-332 DAQRSS
+332 
-338 GCAGGKAVR
+338 
-347 RQAQCQPQPKG
+347 QPQP
-358 EQSPVENGPAPGKP
+358 SGKP
-372 QRKGPA
+372 EQLEYKSHADA
-378 LPQGRAY
+378 LQALYSLADRLERQAPIGRGEMVRTIRAAA
-385 RRPGGQRGGN
+385 RMLEKDENQVEWGEVSPEAE
-395 RLLRVQFCGFRH
+395 RLYNNLKER
-407 EKIPA
+407 
-412 FRRGSFAMFCFPRP
+412 
-426 LHIL
+426 

>member
-32 KLKPSAKN
+32 KLKPSKKN
-40 QYGIRGIKELAANIE
+40 QYGIRGIEELAANIE

-65 KEADETGYYEIIS
+65 KEADEAGYYEIIS

-102 KVEALTENKAISE
+102 KVEALTENKAMSE

-160 IVADMLDVSPAQMG
+160 IVADMLEVSPAQMG

-211 QTATLE
+211 QAATLE
-217 AYKAEGAEAQ
+217 AYKAEGAEALKKPKPPKVTPPAAAQ
-227 PAQRRR
+227 PP
-233 HGRSGQQGAKTGLFG
+233 KVT
-248 WEALQCIAEAAR
+248 
-260 QQGICPAEEHQRE
+260 P
-273 ACPAGPQR
+273 
-281 KADTSQHQRP
+281 T
-291 APGQKCR
+291 AP
-298 AEPAGP
+298 
-304 EPSGSHGRPH
+304 
-314 GAEQAEAVQ
+314 
-323 RKCPEPVEQ
+323 
-332 DAQRSS
+332 
-338 GCAGGKAVR
+338 
-347 RQAQCQPQPKG
+347 QPQP
-358 EQSPVENGPAPGKP
+358 SGKP
-372 QRKGPA
+372 EQLEYKSHADA
-378 LPQGRAY
+378 LQALYSLADRLERQAPIGRGEMVRTIRAAA
-385 RRPGGQRGGN
+385 RMLEKDENQVEWGEVSPEVE
-395 RLLRVQFCGFRH
+395 RLYNNLKER
-407 EKIPA
+407 
-412 FRRGSFAMFCFPRP
+412 
-426 LHIL
+426 

>member
-12 SQSKKTEERPAFEI
+12 SQSKKMEERPAFEI

-32 KLKPSAKN
+32 KLKPSKKN
-40 QYGIRGIKELAANIE
+40 QYGIRGIEELAANIE

-65 KEADETGYYEIIS
+65 KEADEAGYYEIIS

-217 AYKAEGAEAQ
+217 AYKAEGAEALKKPKPPKPKPQ
-227 PAQRRR
+227 PA
-233 HGRSGQQGAKTGLFG
+233 
-248 WEALQCIAEAAR
+248 
-260 QQGICPAEEHQRE
+260 
-273 ACPAGPQR
+273 
-281 KADTSQHQRP
+281 
-291 APGQKCR
+291 
-298 AEPAGP
+298 
-304 EPSGSHGRPH
+304 
-314 GAEQAEAVQ
+314 
-323 RKCPEPVEQ
+323 
-332 DAQRSS
+332 AQPP
-338 GCAGGKAVR
+338 
-347 RQAQCQPQPKG
+347 QPQPSRKPEQLEYKSHADALQALYSLADRLERQAPIGRG
-358 EQSPVENGPAPGKP
+358 EMVRTIRAAARMLEKDENQVEWGEVSPEAE
-372 QRKGPA
+372 
-378 LPQGRAY
+378 
-385 RRPGGQRGGN
+385 
-395 RLLRVQFCGFRH
+395 RLYNNLKER
-407 EKIPA
+407 
-412 FRRGSFAMFCFPRP
+412 
-426 LHIL
+426 